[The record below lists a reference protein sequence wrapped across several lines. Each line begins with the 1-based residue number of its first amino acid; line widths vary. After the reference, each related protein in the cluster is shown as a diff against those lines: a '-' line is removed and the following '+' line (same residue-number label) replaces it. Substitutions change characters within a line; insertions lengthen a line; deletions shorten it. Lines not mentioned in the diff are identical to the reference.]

1 VNGKH
6 KCENLILYMNGF
18 DEYIIP
24 YLISQVVS
32 IIILIAA
39 WKRTRWARWLFSVL
53 FFWAFATNMYIGVTN
68 PDSYLDNA
76 RFAIPL
82 YQDFING
89 WFSHYNDIIIPLI
102 AIGQLFIAIGMLL
115 RGWWVKLSCIGSIIF
130 LLSIAPLMVGA
141 AFPFSITVSLAA
153 WLIFL
158 NDDKNYIWKKPTAH
172 GLIKDTAV

>member
-1 VNGKH
+1 
-6 KCENLILYMNGF
+6 MNGF

-24 YLISQVVS
+24 YVISQVVS

-39 WKRTRWARWLFSVL
+39 WKSTRWARWLFSAL
-53 FFWAFATNMYIGVTN
+53 FLWASATNMYIGVTD

-89 WFSHYNDIIIPLI
+89 WFRHYNHVIIPLI
-102 AIGQLFIAIGMLL
+102 AVGQFFIFIGMVLH
-115 RGWWVKLSCIGSIIF
+115 GWWVKLACLGSIIF
-130 LLSIAPLMVGA
+130 LLSIAPLMVAA
-141 AFPFSITVSLAA
+141 AFPFSITVSIAA

-158 NDDKNYIWKKPTAH
+158 NDDKNYIWKRQEKSM
-172 GLIKDTAV
+172 LII

>member
-1 VNGKH
+1 MDG
-6 KCENLILYMNGF
+6 LQ
-18 DEYIIP
+18 EYFVP
-24 YLISQVVS
+24 YLISQAAS
-32 IIILIAA
+32 LIILIAA

-53 FFWAFATNMYIGVTN
+53 FLWASATNMYIGLTN

-89 WFSHYNDIIIPLI
+89 WFSHYNHIIIPLI
-102 AIGQLFIAIGMLL
+102 AVGQFFISIGMLL
-115 RGWWVKLSCIGSIIF
+115 HGWWVKLACLGSIIF

-141 AFPFSITVSLAA
+141 AFPFSITVSIAS

-158 NDDKNYIWKKPTAH
+158 NDDKNYIWKRQAKSM
-172 GLIKDTAV
+172 LIV